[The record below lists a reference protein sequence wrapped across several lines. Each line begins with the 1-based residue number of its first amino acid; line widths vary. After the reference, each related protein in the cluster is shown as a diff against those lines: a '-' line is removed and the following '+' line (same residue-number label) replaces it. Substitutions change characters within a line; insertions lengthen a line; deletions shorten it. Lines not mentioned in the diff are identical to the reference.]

1 MHQNPNSTIDI
12 KENKKSKELNN
23 LRYKSKQGGGKKR
36 IQQQHEKGKL
46 TARERIELLVDE
58 GTFVEIDEFV
68 THQSSKF
75 EMAKNKPLGDGVI
88 TGYAS
93 IAGRTT
99 FLYSQD
105 FTVFGGSLGKAQAD
119 KICKVLDLA
128 VKTGS
133 PVVGLLDSGG
143 ARIQE
148 GVDSLAGY
156 GNIFYRNTLS
166 SGVIPQIS
174 IILGPCAG
182 GAVYSPALT
191 DFILM
196 SRSNAFMFVTG
207 PEVVKAVTGEDV
219 SFYDLGGSEV
229 HGSLTGISHLVGDTE
244 EETIDLARKLLS
256 YLPQNNL
263 DDPPNKFDDVIE
275 NDQSELAAIIPSA
288 ENEPYDIKRIIE
300 ILTDSDSFFELLEEW
315 AKNIVI
321 GFARVGGSTVGI
333 IANQPLYLGGAID
346 YHASDKASRFI
357 RFCDSFN
364 ISILTLVDVPG
375 FMPGIKQ
382 EHEGIIRHGA
392 KLLFAYSEA
401 SVPKISVIV
410 RKAYGGAYI
419 VMSSKHLGTDINL
432 AWPSA
437 EIAVMGSE
445 GAVKILYR
453 KKLKEEN
460 EPEKVLADFAQKFKD
475 EFANPYQ
482 AAEKGY
488 IDKVIHP
495 EETRR
500 EIVLALH
507 LLQNKREQTPRRK
520 HGISPV

>member
-1 MHQNPNSTIDI
+1 MHQNPRSTVNV

-23 LRYKSKQGGGKKR
+23 LRDKSKQGGGKKR
-36 IQQQHEKGKL
+36 IQQQREKGKL

-58 GTFVEIDEFV
+58 GSFVEIDEFV

-119 KICKVLDLA
+119 KICKVMDLA

-196 SRSNAFMFVTG
+196 SRTNAFMFVTG

-263 DDPPNKFDDVIE
+263 DDPPIRSDDVIE

-288 ENEPYDIKRIIE
+288 ENEPYDMKRIIE
-300 ILTDSDSFFELLEEW
+300 ILTDADSFFELQEEW
-315 AKNIVI
+315 AKNIIV

-333 IANQPLYLGGAID
+333 IANQPLFLGGAID
-346 YHASDKASRFI
+346 YHASDKASRLI

-364 ISILTLVDVPG
+364 IPILTLVDVPG

-382 EHEGIIRHGA
+382 E
-392 KLLFAYSEA
+392 
-401 SVPKISVIV
+401 V
-410 RKAYGGAYI
+410 
-419 VMSSKHLGTDINL
+419 
-432 AWPSA
+432 
-437 EIAVMGSE
+437 
-445 GAVKILYR
+445 
-453 KKLKEEN
+453 
-460 EPEKVLADFAQKFKD
+460 
-475 EFANPYQ
+475 
-482 AAEKGY
+482 
-488 IDKVIHP
+488 
-495 EETRR
+495 
-500 EIVLALH
+500 
-507 LLQNKREQTPRRK
+507 
-520 HGISPV
+520 